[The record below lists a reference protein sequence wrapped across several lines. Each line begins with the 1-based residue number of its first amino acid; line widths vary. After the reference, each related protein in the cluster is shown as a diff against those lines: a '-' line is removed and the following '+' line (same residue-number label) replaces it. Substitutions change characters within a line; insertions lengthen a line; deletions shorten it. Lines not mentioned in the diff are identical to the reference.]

1 MSPGLRPRADTAVH
15 AHEPAPVAVLGAG
28 SWGTALAI
36 HLARQRHE
44 VRLWGH
50 RPVHVAA
57 LAQARCNQ
65 RYLPQATFP
74 ANLQP
79 VVALKEAVAGDAA
92 VLIAVPCRALHET
105 LQALLSVSPQ
115 VKQLALACKGL
126 EPESLRL
133 PHELAAD
140 VLGQGRPVALIS
152 GPTFAA
158 ELAAGLPAATTVA
171 ATGLR
176 SADDWA
182 RLIHSDRLRAYT
194 TTDVVGVA
202 LGGALKNVIA
212 IAAGVA
218 DGLGF
223 GANSRA
229 ALITRGLAEMRRLGQ
244 ALGGRQETFMG
255 LAGMGD
261 LVLTCTDDQS
271 RNRRFG
277 LALGRGRTVTSALAE
292 IGQVVEGMRT
302 VTPVRALAQQHG
314 VRMPITEQVYQLVHG
329 KRTAQ
334 EAVARLMGGQHRHE
348 AGEVSPAD

>member
-79 VVALKEAVAGDAA
+79 VVALKEAVADDAA

-302 VTPVRALAQQHG
+302 VSPVRALAQQHG

>member
-1 MSPGLRPRADTAVH
+1 MHAREPRA
-15 AHEPAPVAVLGAG
+15 VAVLGAG

-36 HLARQRHE
+36 HLARQHHE

-50 RPVHVAA
+50 RPAHVAA
-57 LAQARCNQ
+57 LAQARCNA

-74 ANLQP
+74 ASLQP
-79 VVALKEAVAGDAA
+79 VTALEEAVAGNAA
-92 VLIAVPCRALHET
+92 VLIAVPCTALRET
-105 LQALLSVSPQ
+105 LQALLSASPQ
-115 VKQLALACKGL
+115 VEQLALACKGL

-140 VLGQGRPVALIS
+140 ALGHTRPVALIS

-171 ATGLR
+171 AIDLR
-176 SADDWA
+176 AADDWA

-202 LGGALKNVIA
+202 LGGGLKNVIA

-229 ALITRGLAEMRRLGQ
+229 ALITRGLAEIRRLGQ
-244 ALGGRQETFMG
+244 ALGGRQATFMG

-277 LALGRGRTVTSALAE
+277 LALGRGRTVTTALAE
-292 IGQVVEGMRT
+292 IGQVVEGLRT
-302 VTPVRALAQQHG
+302 VSPVRALAQQHG
-314 VRMPITEQVYQLVHG
+314 VRMPITEQVYQLVQG
-329 KRTAQ
+329 RRTAQ
-334 EAVARLMGGQHRHE
+334 EAVDRLMGGQHRHE
-348 AGEVSPAD
+348 AGEGSPAD